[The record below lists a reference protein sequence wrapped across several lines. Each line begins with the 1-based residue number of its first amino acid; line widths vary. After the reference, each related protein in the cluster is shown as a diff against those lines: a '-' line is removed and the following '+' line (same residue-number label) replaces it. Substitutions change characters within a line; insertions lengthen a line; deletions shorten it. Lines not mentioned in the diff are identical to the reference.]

1 MALINKIRE
10 RSGWAIGVIAIGL
23 GFFVVGGDVLGPN
36 STILGKNK
44 TDVGEID
51 GETIQRERYQQ
62 EIEQIKYNYTVNYGR
77 NPSEGE
83 MFSIRQQAWDY
94 IVVKIAFQ
102 NQYEMLGMQVT
113 DDEQWDMVQGNNV
126 SPEIRQAFT
135 DPQTGEFQRD
145 RVIGYLKQVSQM
157 PPAQQASW
165 FLFEQNL
172 MPSRYRIKYDNLL
185 VKTVYATN
193 AEAKKQYQEET
204 SVAEI
209 KYLYIP
215 YYSVSD
221 SVVDATESELKKY
234 LKNHQAEYSI
244 DESRDFS
251 YISIPMLPSAKDTA
265 FFKEEMDQLKSDFR
279 ANTEDSLFARSNSD
293 ADQYYVKQ
301 AVDALPSMLQANYS
315 NLSIGDVR
323 GPYFNNGRFVLYK
336 ISDIKEDTTGAAK
349 ARHILFKW
357 TDESDPS
364 KAKAKKKAQGILYQ
378 LRRGGDFEQLAK
390 ENSEDLGSA
399 QNGGDVGWFGPGKM
413 VKPFE
418 QAVFSA
424 SRKGLINKLIETQFG
439 YHIIDVTQLLNKN
452 LYAIASIEREITPS
466 DETRNKAFRQADYFA
481 STSGNYN
488 DFITNAERDTLQVFN
503 AKNIGKNDRRF
514 NDVGNARS
522 VIQWAY
528 NDGEIGNVSDVKELD
543 DQYIV
548 VTLTKITEEGDASL
562 EDVREQLE
570 PKVKNEKKGAI
581 IIEKLKAMEGTL
593 DEMSE
598 NYGADARVYN
608 SSDLKFSTNSLPSV
622 GFAPIAI
629 GKTFALISGERTKP
643 IKEENGVLIIEMI
656 NLTQAPEI
664 ADYAPYKSQIEQRA
678 TSRASL
684 NAGEAIKDNANI
696 KDLRYRFF

>member
-94 IVVKIAFQ
+94 LIVKIAFQ
-102 NQYEMLGMQVT
+102 NQYDILGMKVT
-113 DDEQWDMVQGNNV
+113 DDEQWDMVQGTNV
-126 SPEIRQAFT
+126 SPEIRQAFS
-135 DPQTGEFQRD
+135 DPETGEFQRD
-145 RVIGYLKQVSQM
+145 RIIGYLKQVSQM

-165 FLFEQNL
+165 YLFEQNL
-172 MPSRYRIKYDNLL
+172 MPSRYRIKFDNLL
-185 VKTVYATN
+185 VKTVHATE

-204 SVAEI
+204 AVAEI

-221 SVVDATESELKKY
+221 SAVNVSESELKEY
-234 LKNHQAEYSI
+234 LNDHIAEYTVE
-244 DESRDFS
+244 ESRDFS
-251 YISIPMLPSAKDTA
+251 YVSIPMLPSAEDTA
-265 FFKEEMDQLKSDFR
+265 FFQEEMDQLKLDFK

-293 ADQYYVKQ
+293 ADQYFTKQ
-301 AVDALPSMLQANYS
+301 AVDALPAILQANYS

-336 ISDIKEDTTGAAK
+336 ISDIKEDTVGAAK
-349 ARHILFKW
+349 ARHILIKW

-364 KAKAKKKAQGILYQ
+364 KAKAKKKAQGILNQ
-378 LRRGGDFEQLAK
+378 LRRGSDFEQIAK
-390 ENSEDLGSA
+390 ENSEDVGSA
-399 QNGGDVGWFGPGKM
+399 QNGGDVGWFGSGKM
-413 VKPFE
+413 VKPFQ

-424 SRKGLINKLIETQFG
+424 SKKGLINKLIETQFG
-439 YHIIDVTQLLNKN
+439 YHIIEVTQTINKN
-452 LYAIASIEREITPS
+452 QYAIASIEREITPS
-466 DETRNKAFRQADYFA
+466 DETRNRAFRRADYFA
-481 STSGNYN
+481 STSGDY
-488 DFITNAERDTLQVFN
+488 DEFIANAERDTLQVFN

-522 VIQWAY
+522 IIQWAY
-528 NDGEIGNVSDVKELD
+528 NDGDIGDISEVKELD

-548 VTLTKITEEGDASL
+548 VALTKITEEGNASV
-562 EDVREQLE
+562 EDVKEQIE
-570 PKVKNEKKGAI
+570 PKVKNEKKGLI
-581 IIEKLKAMEGTL
+581 IIEKLNTMSGTL
-593 DEMSE
+593 DEMRE
-598 NYGADARVYN
+598 NYGSDARVYN

-629 GKTFALISGERTKP
+629 GKTFALASGERTKP
-643 IKEENGVLIIEMI
+643 LQEENGVLIIEMI

-678 TSRASL
+678 TSRASF
-684 NAGEAIKDNANI
+684 NAGEAIKEDANI

>member
-94 IVVKIAFQ
+94 LIVKIAFQ
-102 NQYEMLGMQVT
+102 NQYDILGMKVT
-113 DDEQWDMVQGNNV
+113 DDEQWDMVQGTNV
-126 SPEIRQAFT
+126 SPEIRQAFS

-145 RVIGYLKQVSQM
+145 RIIGYLKQVSQM

-165 FLFEQNL
+165 YLFEQNL
-172 MPSRYRIKYDNLL
+172 MPSRYRIKFDNLL
-185 VKTVYATN
+185 VKTVHATE

-204 SVAEI
+204 AVAEI

-221 SVVDATESELKKY
+221 SAVNVSESELKEY
-234 LKNHQAEYSI
+234 FNGHIAEYTVE
-244 DESRDFS
+244 ESRDFS
-251 YISIPMLPSAKDTA
+251 YVSIPMLSSAKDTA
-265 FFKEEMDQLKSDFR
+265 FFQEEMDQLKLDFR

-293 ADQYYVKQ
+293 ADQYFTKQ
-301 AVDALPSMLQANYS
+301 AIDALPAILQANYS
-315 NLSIGDVR
+315 NLSKGDVR

-336 ISDIKEDTTGAAK
+336 ISDIKEDTVGAAK
-349 ARHILFKW
+349 ARHILIKW

-364 KAKAKKKAQGILYQ
+364 KAKAKKKAQGILNQ
-378 LRRGGDFEQLAK
+378 LRRGGDFEQIAS
-390 ENSEDLGSA
+390 ENSEDVVSA

-418 QAVFSA
+418 QAVFNA
-424 SRKGLINKLIETQFG
+424 SRKGRINKLIETQFG
-439 YHIIDVTQLLNKN
+439 YHIIEVTQTLNKN
-452 LYAIASIEREITPS
+452 QYAIASIEREITPS
-466 DETRNKAFRQADYFA
+466 DETRNKAFRRADFFA
-481 STSGNYN
+481 STSGDY
-488 DFITNAERDTLQVFN
+488 DEFIANAERDTLQVFN

-528 NDGEIGNVSDVKELD
+528 NDGEIGDISEVKELD

-548 VTLTKITEEGDASL
+548 VVLTKITEEGSASV
-562 EDVREQLE
+562 EDVKEQIE
-570 PKVKNEKKGAI
+570 PKVKNEKKGSI
-581 IIEKLKAMEGTL
+581 IIEKLNAMSGTL

-598 NYGADARVYN
+598 NYGSDARVYN

-622 GFAPIAI
+622 GFAPVSI
-629 GKTFALISGERTKP
+629 GKTFALASGERTKP
-643 IKEENGVLIIEMI
+643 IQEENGVLIIEMI

-678 TSRASL
+678 TSRASF
-684 NAGEAIKDNANI
+684 NAGEAIKKDANI